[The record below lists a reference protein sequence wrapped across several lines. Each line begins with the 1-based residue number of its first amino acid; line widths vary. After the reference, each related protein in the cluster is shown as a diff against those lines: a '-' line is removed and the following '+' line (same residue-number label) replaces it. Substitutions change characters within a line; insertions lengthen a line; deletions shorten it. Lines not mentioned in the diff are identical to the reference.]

1 MADVLDQKK
10 PILDIKNLY
19 INYKA
24 FGGLCYVINGLSLQ
38 VFPGEK
44 IALVGESGCGKTT
57 TVKSILRVLPRQA
70 RIPGGSIL
78 YNDQD
83 ILKMKKSQLNRMR
96 KRELS
101 MIFQDPTA
109 ALNPVFTVGYQL
121 SDTIKY
127 AEIVDKRDKNAVKRK
142 AVQALKDCSM
152 PDPERIMENYPFQL
166 SGGMRQR
173 VCIAMALATASNLM
187 IADEPTTN
195 LDVTIQDQVLKL
207 IRELTEEKGMSLILI
222 THSMGV
228 ARMMADRICVMYAG
242 NIVENAKSKKILE
255 NPLHPYTIGLMDSI
269 PKLTGDSIFS
279 GIPGTLPSYQNP
291 PPGCRFSDRCP
302 HVHAPCIEKYPPSFD
317 TGDGHMVAC
326 YLYDKEHSLLNKKGN
341 SEQ

>member
-1 MADVLDQKK
+1 MIEVINQNK
-10 PILDIKNLY
+10 PILKIKDLY
-19 INYKA
+19 INYKV
-24 FGGLCYVINGLSLQ
+24 FGGFAYVINGLNLQ

-70 RIPGGSIL
+70 VVAGGNIL
-78 YNDQD
+78 FNNQD
-83 ILKMKKSQLNRMR
+83 ILKLKTSQLNKVR

-109 ALNPVFTVGYQL
+109 ALNPVFTIGYQL
-121 SDTIKY
+121 SDSIKY
-127 AEIVDKRDKNAVKRK
+127 SEIVDKKDKK
-142 AVQALKDCSM
+142 AIRERAIKALKDCSM

-173 VCIAMALATASNLM
+173 VCIAMALATASKLM

-207 IRELTEEKGMSLILI
+207 IRELTEEKHMSLILI

-242 NIVENAKSKKILE
+242 NIVENAKTKEMLE
-255 NPLHPYTIGLMDSI
+255 NPLHPYTRGLMNSI
-269 PKLTGDSIFS
+269 PKLTGDSVFS
-279 GIPGTLPSYQNP
+279 GIEGRLPSYLTP
-291 PPGCRFSDRCP
+291 PPGCRFSDRCSY
-302 HVHAPCIEKYPPSFD
+302 VHSRCIEKFPPLYD
-317 TGDGHMVAC
+317 VGEGHFVAC
-326 YLYDKEHSLLNKKGN
+326 YLYDKDN
-341 SEQ
+341 SSI